1 MSTLK
6 LLLIGL
12 GSRITIMAVGMV
24 NTILLARSLGPA
36 GVGEYFLLVKLVA
49 VLTVLADFG
58 LSKSANVF
66 SGNHEEWS
74 SRIQQILL
82 RFMLRSWLGVSI
94 VGIGVLWLA
103 RDMLLRGFP
112 LKWIWIAFL
121 LLLPSLYANFWNAI
135 MIGKGRIWQLNLVQL
150 VGSATSLILITVFLT
165 GFSGGVLAAVM
176 IYSLTTVI
184 QVVMMIII
192 TYRSSSGRDLGD
204 APADLHRQMLSFG
217 LRAHPALLSS
227 LLWANSPVFLLNAF
241 HGAVAVGIYSV
252 AQQIVEKLL
261 LPIQAM
267 QDATFKKI
275 SLLSHQAAIVTMNRY
290 VRVTWWVMAIAM
302 LIGFV
307 GVPYVVIAFFGEKY
321 IRAAEVGRLLL
332 PGTAAVSVPTLLAAY
347 LLIKVRRPGLLS
359 ILGWLSAL
367 INIIVSLLLIPR
379 LAESGAALAMTISQ
393 ICISVCLVAVYI
405 RATQTR
411 IRDLIGLSVADV
423 RMFRHQIGTILASQA
438 SKNECL

>member
-36 GVGEYFLLVKLVA
+36 GVGEYFLLVRLVA

-150 VGSATSLILITVFLT
+150 VGSATSLILITVFVI

-192 TYRSSSGRDLGD
+192 AYRSSSGRDLGD
-204 APADLHRQMLSFG
+204 APADLPRQMLSFG

-267 QDATFKKI
+267 QDAIFKKI
-275 SLLSHQAAIVTMNRY
+275 SLLPHQAATVTMNRY
-290 VRVTWWVMAIAM
+290 VRVTWWVTAISM
-302 LIGFV
+302 LIGLLV
-307 GVPYVVIAFFGEKY
+307 VPWVVIAFLGEKY
-321 IRAAEVGRLLL
+321 IRAAEVCRLLL
-332 PGTAAVSVPTLLAAY
+332 PGTAAMSVPTLLTAY
-347 LLIKVRRPGLLS
+347 FLTTVRRPGLLS
-359 ILGWLSAL
+359 ILWWLNAS
-367 INIIVSLLLIPR
+367 INIILSLLLIPR

-393 ICISVCLVAVYI
+393 IFGTSCVLILYLRASQTPIRELVFINNEDFATI
-405 RATQTR
+405 RQQ
-411 IRDLIGLSVADV
+411 VA
-423 RMFRHQIGTILASQA
+423 TILRR
-438 SKNECL
+438 KGGGE